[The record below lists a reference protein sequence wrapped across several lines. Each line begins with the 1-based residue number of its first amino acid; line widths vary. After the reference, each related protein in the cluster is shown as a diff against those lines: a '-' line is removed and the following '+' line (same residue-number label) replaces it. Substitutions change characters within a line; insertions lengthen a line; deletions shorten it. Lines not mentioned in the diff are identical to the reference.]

1 MSNPIFGTDTL
12 LRVLGFLGEGI
23 SQAFTAFR
31 TQDPKDLK
39 KVEDYLPPGE
49 LSADVTAR
57 RLKAE
62 ARERFA
68 PPADSPRPPSD

>member
-1 MSNPIFGTDTL
+1 MSNPIMGSGL
-12 LRVLGFLGEGI
+12 LSSLLGFFLEAGQ
-23 SQAFTAFR
+23 QAITAFR
-31 TQDPKDLK
+31 TQDPADLK